1 MVELRQRQLFVA
13 VRLTGARQFRPHG
26 TVLLREV
33 DRLHQVDRLRATA
46 LLARVV
52 NERRQQHRLQAV
64 DVVLVH
70 QSTVQL
76 CRTSNKH
83 PANQR
88 PKLLSP
94 VYTIQPVVKPVL
106 KPVDNRLDV
115 CLHDTAGRQTGSTP
129 GLTTGCIV

>member
-76 CRTSNKH
+76 CPTSNKH
-83 PANQR
+83 SANQR

-94 VYTIQPVVKPVL
+94 VYMIHPVVKPV
-106 KPVDNRLDV
+106 V
-115 CLHDTAGRQTGSTP
+115 QP
-129 GLTTGCIV
+129 G